1 VNQYQTTAVAPKKR
15 PVTTPRVSSS
25 CPAKKLFCI
34 YPKTS
39 RLVHSASVVK
49 KKSFS
54 TFCLRY
60 DDENTMKLA
69 QFQKNAQLIGI
80 VGYRFLLVTQGRTC
94 FLLGLALLS
103 LVLASSLA

>member
-1 VNQYQTTAVAPKKR
+1 MNQYQTTAVAPKKR
-15 PVTTPRVSSS
+15 QVTTSRVF
-25 CPAKKLFCI
+25 LLVL
-34 YPKTS
+34 PKT
-39 RLVHSASVVK
+39 LVYLSQNIKTH
-49 KKSFS
+49 SFS
-54 TFCLRY
+54 FSSEEEEFFNFFLRY
-60 DDENTMKLA
+60 GDENTMKLV